1 MGEKE
6 KSFANPPLQ
15 GKKMAY
21 HKVGAD
27 QRAQYLD
34 SDDLQATSLELE
46 WDMEKEL
53 EEPGFDHFRLDGT
66 VHQQVGITQN
76 TDLDLEP
83 IQPSASPKGRFQRL
97 QEDPDYVSHY
107 TRPPPKSNRY
117 SFCWI
122 FKLFFTALSLF
133 ILGVLIGYYGHVRC
147 PPSPPPPPK
156 PSDPH
161 LSQEILKEIQAKDV
175 AQIYRDLIQLRG
187 KEDRDIAMKLLA
199 QWTSYGLEDVQ
210 LVNYSVL
217 LDLPGAS
224 PNTVTLNSTGECFYP
239 NGQLCSKETKMLHS
253 QDLLYSYAAY
263 SAKGTLT
270 AEVFDVQYG
279 TAEDLLRI
287 QNTANVSRKI
297 ALLKLGRLPLLYKL
311 SLLEEAG
318 FGGALLYVD
327 PCDLPKTQNLSEKAF
342 MVSLNGG
349 GDPSTPGYPSIDG
362 SYKQNRSNLTS
373 LLVQPICAALVRKL
387 FSSPEKA
394 GGNEDCE
401 PLELLATAEKRTV
414 TLEVQTQPTYKTMSN
429 VIAYLKGA
437 TIPDRYVIVGSHHS
451 TLGAYSRQ
459 QWAHGTA
466 VMTAFIQALMRK
478 VKKGWRPDRTII
490 FCSWGETVF
499 GKIGSYEWA
508 EDLKEVL
515 QRNAVA
521 YVSLHDPVRGKAVL
535 HTIASPSLQQLATEV
550 RKRHNFTC
558 LGQDKC
564 GEFNVSSVQMQGD
577 SDYFINHLG
586 VPALQF
592 SYQDSTALETA
603 SFLSEALFPLHSTIS
618 NELVSSFSLHESI
631 AKLTGEVILQIAN
644 NPVLPFNAL
653 DIALEVQKSFRDE
666 HLNLDHLLTMA
677 NALRESAQLFQ
688 SDEMRPANDPK
699 ERAPTRVRM
708 LNDVL
713 QSLERNFLVPQVPP
727 GFYRNILYR
736 LDERTHQFS
745 VLLEAV
751 EHCKLHQSNETL
763 QAALSKV
770 LSSLNSAQ
778 VSFKAGL
785 NVFEAALLGS
795 K

>member
-1 MGEKE
+1 MGEHE
-6 KSFANPPLQ
+6 TSFPNPPLQ
-15 GKKMAY
+15 GKKMVY
-21 HKVGAD
+21 HKVSED
-27 QRAQYLD
+27 QRTQYLD
-34 SDDLQATSLELE
+34 NDDLQATSLELE

-53 EEPGFDHFRLDGT
+53 EESGFDHFQLDGT
-66 VHQQVGITQN
+66 VHQQVGSTEN
-76 TDLDLEP
+76 TGLDLEP
-83 IQPSASPKGRFQRL
+83 IHTSVSPKGRFQRL

-107 TRPPPKSNRY
+107 TRPTPKSNRC
-117 SFCWI
+117 SFCRI
-122 FKLFFTALSLF
+122 FKLFCTAMSLL
-133 ILGVLIGYYGHVRC
+133 ILGVLIGYYGHVQC
-147 PPSPPPPPK
+147 PPSPPPPE

-161 LSQEILKEIQAKDV
+161 LSQEILEEIKAKDLV
-175 AQIYRDLIQLRG
+175 QIFRDLIQLNG

-217 LDLPGAS
+217 LDLPGSS
-224 PNTVTLNSTGECFYP
+224 PNTVTLNNTGECFYP
-239 NGQLCSKETKMLHS
+239 SGQLCKEEIQKLHS

-270 AEVFDVQYG
+270 GEVVDVQYG

-287 QNTANVSRKI
+287 QNIANISRKI
-297 ALLKLGRLPLLYKL
+297 AVLKLGRLPLLYKL
-311 SLLEEAG
+311 SLLEEVG

-327 PCDLPKTQNLSEKAF
+327 PCDLPKTENLSEKAF
-342 MVSLNGG
+342 MVSLNSG

-373 LLVQPICAALVRKL
+373 LLVQPICEKLVRKL
-387 FSSPEKA
+387 LSSPEKA
-394 GGNEDCE
+394 GENEACM
-401 PLELLATAEKRTV
+401 PLELSATERKSV
-414 TLEVQTQPTYKTMSN
+414 ILKVQSQPTYKTVTN
-429 VIAYLKGA
+429 VIGYLKGG
-437 TIPDRYVIVGSHHS
+437 TLPDRYVIVGSHHS
-451 TLGAYSRQ
+451 TLNGFNSQ

-466 VMTAFIQALMRK
+466 VMTAFIQALMWK

-508 EDLKEVL
+508 EDLKKVL

-521 YVSLHDPVRGKAVL
+521 YVSLHDPVRGKAIL
-535 HTIASPSLQQLATEV
+535 HSIASPSLQQLATEV

-564 GEFNVSSVQMQGD
+564 MESNVSSVQMQGD

-603 SFLSEALFPLHSTIS
+603 SFLSEALFPLHSTTS
-618 NELVSSFSLHESI
+618 DELESSFRLHESI
-631 AKLTGEVILQIAN
+631 AKLTGAVILQIAN

-653 DIALEVQKSFRDE
+653 DIALEVQKSFKDD
-666 HLNLDHLLTMA
+666 HLNIDHLLTMA
-677 NALRESAQLFQ
+677 YALRESAQLFQ

-713 QSLERNFLVPQVPP
+713 QSLEKNFLVPQVPP

-770 LSSLNSAQ
+770 LNSFSSAQ
-778 VSFKAGL
+778 VSFNAGL
-785 NVFEAALLGS
+785 DVFEVAVVGS